1 MKDVRHEYDDD
12 GFDASAFEAEM
23 RLSLSLANQ
32 AIAKRH
38 GRTAAPLPVAGT
50 PLPFQV
56 RPLKCVQ
63 RIAAARADLD
73 SLGVGA
79 KPAVKPQQSLGD
91 AKLRQ
96 QLMPKKR
103 RREDDEAVAAPA
115 ATADASDD
123 DEDSRANAFKA
134 KATKAPIASTSTAR
148 PAASA
153 AMPAPAGM
161 LSPAVAA
168 NGAALSKSERKK
180 LRKLDRAAAAATANG
195 GKTLGALADL
205 AGYGSGS
212 SRVTSPALS
221 SAAASVNGRPSASPR
236 PEKLAFS
243 PPPSATRPKPP
254 YAPLVPPEEESSD
267 GGAAPDASGDVAM
280 SDAEAEPAAA
290 MDVDPPPDA
299 RLSTPEPAPAATDAA
314 LSKSQRRRK
323 KRQEAKQRKAEA
335 GALTTNGTP
344 G

>member
-79 KPAVKPQQSLGD
+79 KPAVKPQQSLED

-153 AMPAPAGM
+153 AMPAPAGL
-161 LSPAVAA
+161 LSPAIAA
-168 NGAALSKSERKK
+168 DGAGLSARRERAGP
-180 LRKLDRAAAAATANG
+180 RC
-195 GKTLGALADL
+195 LGRCGRGWAKRGEEKEDW
-205 AGYGSGS
+205 AGWVWAGLGC
-212 SRVTSPALS
+212 
-221 SAAASVNGRPSASPR
+221 
-236 PEKLAFS
+236 
-243 PPPSATRPKPP
+243 
-254 YAPLVPPEEESSD
+254 LVQ
-267 GGAAPDASGDVAM
+267 
-280 SDAEAEPAAA
+280 
-290 MDVDPPPDA
+290 A
-299 RLSTPEPAPAATDAA
+299 RLGFPVFPILFLFFLKHHSNY
-314 LSKSQRRRK
+314 LNSNQI
-323 KRQEAKQRKAEA
+323 
-335 GALTTNGTP
+335 
-344 G
+344 